1 MFDYQRVFGSFLF
14 VFTELA
20 AIEAIS
26 SRKGQTLH
34 PLPNQLWS
42 LPKWLWFRF
51 PTKGRMYFFLNKWG
65 FPKIWVPPNHINHPF
80 IDCFSIMNQLF
91 GSIWGTTNYGNP
103 HIYMWLFSYY
113 RFLKTSFLHQ
123 FLSQTAWGNWKTSSR
138 NGRTSVWSGCRR
150 AWSWSAGAVVDRKV
164 QECSVFW
171 CPLSD
176 LGCSISW
183 RMIPTRHKGWKWVI
197 LLLSQFTLGSPC
209 IWDVGSNP
217 VLCGCWLWLW
227 GMGQNSTPET
237 DT

>member
-1 MFDYQRVFGSFLF
+1 MGTPKSYKSSIYRLF
-14 VFTELA
+14 FHYEPTFWIHLGYH
-20 AIEAIS
+20 
-26 SRKGQTLH
+26 K
-34 PLPNQLWS
+34 LWKPS
-42 LPKWLWFRF
+42 
-51 PTKGRMYFFLNKWG
+51 Y
-65 FPKIWVPPNHINHPF
+65 I
-80 IDCFSIMNQLF
+80 
-91 GSIWGTTNYGNP
+91 Y
-103 HIYMWLFSYY
+103 IYMWLFSYY

-123 FLSQTAWGNWKTSSR
+123 FLSQTAWGNRKTSSR

-227 GMGQNSTPET
+227 GMGQNSTRET

>member
-14 VFTELA
+14 VFTDLA

-51 PTKGRMYFFLNKWG
+51 PTKGRMYFFNKWV
-65 FPKIWVPPNHINHPF
+65 FPKIWVPQNHPF
-80 IDCFSIMNQLF
+80 IDGFPLWTNHLDPFGVPQIMETL
-91 GSIWGTTNYGNP
+91 IC
-103 HIYMWLFSYY
+103 MWLFSYY
-113 RFLKTSFLHQ
+113 RFFAGFLHQ
-123 FLSQTAWGNWKTSSR
+123 FLSETAWGNWKTSSR

-183 RMIPTRHKGWKWVI
+183 RMIPTRHTGWKWVI

-217 VLCGCWLWLW
+217 VLCGCWMWLW